1 MARKRTELRPVM
13 VRLPETLRRRVE
25 RDAERNGRSM
35 NTEIIHR
42 LEQSFAEVDLRDTV
56 ESLRV
61 GQAETGKALQE
72 MQRNLTTALFDMS
85 QGLFKEPGAVGGV
98 RAMKRDPD
106 SHEHKAEGSDEGSDE
121 GK

>member
-25 RDAERNGRSM
+25 RDAKRNGRSM

-42 LEQSFAEVDLRDTV
+42 LEQSFAEADLRGTV

-61 GQAETGKALQE
+61 GQAETGKALQD
-72 MQRNLTTALFDMS
+72 MQRNLATALFDMRQS
-85 QGLFKEPGAVGGV
+85 GFKEPDAVRGANE
-98 RAMKRDPD
+98 MKRDPD
-106 SHEHKAEGSDEGSDE
+106 SREHKAERSDE